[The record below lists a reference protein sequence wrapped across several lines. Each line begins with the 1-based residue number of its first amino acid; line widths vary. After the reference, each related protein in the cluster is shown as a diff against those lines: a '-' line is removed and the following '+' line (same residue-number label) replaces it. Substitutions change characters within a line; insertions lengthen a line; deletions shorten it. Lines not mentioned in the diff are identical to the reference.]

1 MSHDVPNLSRIVH
14 LVHLR
19 PVPGYF
25 IPGVAAIEQ
34 YVTPEIAA
42 VLLAYTPAAFTAD
55 PITSAVLRHRREDIF
70 RPPKPPPESPA
81 IKPPEIPVDK
91 TGITDSRE

>member
-1 MSHDVPNLSRIVH
+1 MSG

-19 PVPGYF
+19 PVVGRF

-34 YVTPEIAA
+34 DVTPEEASI
-42 VLLAYTPAAFTAD
+42 LLAYTPAAFTAD

-70 RPPKPPPESPA
+70 RPPEPPPSEPPA
-81 IKPPEIPVDK
+81 IEPPTIPTEEV
-91 TGITDSRE
+91 GITDSGV